1 MTKRILATIFAVLVL
16 TLAVPLVADDKPEV
30 VKTRSGV
37 RMTKLPGGEFTM
49 GRANGGADE
58 KPERKVTVDGF
69 YIDVT
74 PVTQKHYRKL
84 MGNNPSRWKGKDK
97 PVDSVRW
104 SDAVRYCNKRSEME
118 NLEPCYDLETWEC
131 DFDASGYRLPTEAE
145 WEYACRAGTQTA
157 YFFGDDAA
165 KLKLYAVYKANSENQ
180 SRPVAGKLP
189 NPWGLYDMSGNVLE
203 WCHDIY
209 DADYYKNGPAKNPR
223 GPEKGDTRV
232 LRGGSWESPAD
243 QCTSSYRSKDD
254 PGYLNPCF
262 GYDMYGFRCVR
273 KAGE

>member
-1 MTKRILATIFAVLVL
+1 
-16 TLAVPLVADDKPEV
+16 
-30 VKTRSGV
+30 
-37 RMTKLPGGEFTM
+37 
-49 GRANGGADE
+49 
-58 KPERKVTVDGF
+58 
-69 YIDVT
+69 
-74 PVTQKHYRKL
+74 

-131 DFDASGYRLPTEAE
+131 DFEASGYRLPTEAE